1 MCSRFLRLLLFL
13 CGAAWALGVQ
23 AGELRVCAEPDNL
36 PYSHADRTGFENRI
50 AELLAAELG
59 VELRTLWHPQRR
71 AFVRKTLG
79 EGLCDAWIGVPS
91 DFERTLNTRP
101 YYRSSYVFVS
111 ASGIASFDDAR
122 LKALK
127 VGVLL
132 PGDDLAATPA
142 GHALAAKG
150 AVQNVVGFTVYG
162 ERPAAQRIVDAI
174 ARGELGAAVLWGPQA
189 GYFAAKH
196 ELQVRRAQAPP
207 DVPLPFEFAI
217 SVGVKRGS
225 KALREALDAALE
237 RRRGDIDAILDAYA
251 VPRL

>member
-1 MCSRFLRLLLFL
+1 MSSRFLRLLFL
-13 CGAAWALGVQ
+13 CGAACALTAQ

-36 PYSHADRTGFENRI
+36 PFSHAQGTGFENRI

-59 VELRTLWHPQRR
+59 VELRYHWHPQRR
-71 AFVRKTLG
+71 AFVRKTFG
-79 EGLCDAWIGVPS
+79 EGLCDAWIGLPS

-101 YYRSSYVFVS
+101 YYRSSYVFIS
-111 ASGIASFDDAR
+111 PSGIASFDDAR

-150 AVQNVVGFTVYG
+150 AVHNVVGFTVYG
-162 ERPAAQRIVDAI
+162 EGPAAQRIVEGI

-189 GYFAAKH
+189 GYFAARYN
-196 ELQVRRAQAPP
+196 LQVRRASAPP
-207 DVPLPFEFAI
+207 EVALPFEFAI

-225 KALREALDAALE
+225 KPLREALDAALE